1 MQKVIPFQV
10 RLMEDINR
18 QIKIDA
24 ANKNLTKHEWIE
36 KAINEK
42 LLYNGDKFL
51 DLLERAYH
59 FVEGG
64 PSTKLENDL
73 KEYCDLLSGR

>member
-10 RLMEDINR
+10 RLMEEVNR

-36 KAINEK
+36 RAISEK
-42 LLYNGDKFL
+42 L
-51 DLLERAYH
+51 EREMA
-59 FVEGG
+59 V
-64 PSTKLENDL
+64 
-73 KEYCDLLSGR
+73 